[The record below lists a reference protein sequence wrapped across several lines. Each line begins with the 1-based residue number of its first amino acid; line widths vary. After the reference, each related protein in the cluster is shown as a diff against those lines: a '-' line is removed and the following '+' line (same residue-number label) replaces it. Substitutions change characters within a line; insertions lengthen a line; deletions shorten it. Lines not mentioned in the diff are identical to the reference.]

1 MEVKKTPKADL
12 ENKKSIFF
20 EIGLALSLLIVLL
33 AFEWTS
39 SDAAVTVDQS
49 QIASV
54 KMEEEI
60 VPITNQDEV
69 KPPEPPKVKS
79 VAEVIKVVEDNVDV
93 ADNADIFDSDFKE
106 DAAVEIVEI
115 VNFNDT
121 DGEVEEEEPE
131 VFVIVEDMPVYGN
144 GGGINEFR
152 NDVMKALKY
161 PDAAA
166 ENNIQGRVMLTFV
179 VNEKGEVCNVK
190 VARGIDPLLD
200 NAAIKAITSIKKK
213 WKPGKQRGK
222 PARVMFNI
230 PVTFQLQ

>member
-106 DAAVEIVEI
+106 DAAVEIV
-115 VNFNDT
+115 NFNDT

-190 VARGIDPLLD
+190 VARGKIGR
-200 NAAIKAITSIKKK
+200 AY
-213 WKPGKQRGK
+213 
-222 PARVMFNI
+222 V
-230 PVTFQLQ
+230 

>member
-20 EIGLALSLLIVLL
+20 EIGLALSLLVVLL
-33 AFEWTS
+33 AFEWSS
-39 SDAAVTVDQS
+39 SDAAVTIDQS

-69 KPPEPPKVKS
+69 KPPEPPKVQS

-93 ADNADIFDSDFKE
+93 ADNSDIFDSDFNE
-106 DAAVEIVEI
+106 DAAVEIVD
-115 VNFNDT
+115 FNDT
-121 DGEVEEEEPE
+121 GNEVEEEEPE
-131 VFVIVEDMPVYGN
+131 VFFIVEDMPVYGN
-144 GGGINEFR
+144 GGGLDEFR
-152 NDVMKALKY
+152 QDVQKAAKY

-166 ENNIQGRVMLTFV
+166 ENNIQGKVYLNFM
-179 VNEKGEVCNVK
+179 VNEKGEVCNIK
-190 VARGIDPLLD
+190 VGRGVDPLLD
-200 NAAIKAITSIKKK
+200 NAAIKAVQSIKKK

-222 PARVMFNI
+222 PARVQFSMPI
-230 PVTFQLQ
+230 TFVLQ